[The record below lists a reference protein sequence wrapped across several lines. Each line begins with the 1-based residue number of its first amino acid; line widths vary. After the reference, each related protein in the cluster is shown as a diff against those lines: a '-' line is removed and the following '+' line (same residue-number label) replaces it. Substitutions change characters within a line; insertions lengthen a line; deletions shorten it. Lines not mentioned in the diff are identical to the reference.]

1 LFFIFSFLK
10 ESEKEREIWLG
21 YWKSR
26 VSQRGFWSSSRVI
39 QKPSP
44 SRTQK
49 REKKKE
55 KIRARK
61 RPRETTPSR
70 TRTSRNRAE
79 FGRNERPRDEVYRP
93 TFRLFFSSSA
103 FSLFLNTSLSLVRAN
118 ARGKIPLQVFSSLPQ
133 KREKNLGSHAKTRV
147 HKKINK
153 KSLSG
158 KRVHRANV
166 YRVRKLRHRRRKMRT
181 LVAKEVDNMIFVCVC
196 GGETSKVME
205 METRRNED
213 FFRKKKNRLLF
224 CSV

>member
-103 FSLFLNTSLSLVRAN
+103 FSLFLNTSLSC
-118 ARGKIPLQVFSSLPQ
+118 ARKCTRKNPPSGFLFSPT
-133 KREKNLGSHAKTRV
+133 KEREKFRQPRENTRTQ
-147 HKKINK
+147 KK
-153 KSLSG
+153 
-158 KRVHRANV
+158 
-166 YRVRKLRHRRRKMRT
+166 
-181 LVAKEVDNMIFVCVC
+181 
-196 GGETSKVME
+196 
-205 METRRNED
+205 
-213 FFRKKKNRLLF
+213 
-224 CSV
+224 